1 MTLHQKKKTEKDY
14 ETAKYE
20 DNDEVI
26 TSTLDIMIMRFLY
39 FHIFFGIS
47 QCQQIWFMMIVI
59 QQETDITCTPYNIIT
74 HRRRI
79 IANTIFFF
87 IASLGFKHL

>member
-26 TSTLDIMIMRFLY
+26 TSTLDVMMMRFFVVFLNFLEY
-39 FHIFFGIS
+39 SNANKFGS
-47 QCQQIWFMMIVI
+47 
-59 QQETDITCTPYNIIT
+59 
-74 HRRRI
+74 
-79 IANTIFFF
+79 
-87 IASLGFKHL
+87 

>member
-26 TSTLDIMIMRFLY
+26 TSTLDIMMMRFLY
-39 FHIFFGIS
+39 FHEFF
-47 QCQQIWFMMIVI
+47 WHFPMPTNLVPDDRY
-59 QQETDITCTPYNIIT
+59 TTRY
-74 HRRRI
+74 
-79 IANTIFFF
+79 
-87 IASLGFKHL
+87 

>member
-26 TSTLDIMIMRFLY
+26 TSTLDIMMMRFFVVFMNFLA
-39 FHIFFGIS
+39 FRKANKFGS
-47 QCQQIWFMMIVI
+47 
-59 QQETDITCTPYNIIT
+59 
-74 HRRRI
+74 
-79 IANTIFFF
+79 
-87 IASLGFKHL
+87 